1 MQYLT
6 RELGKIFI
14 NPGLFISL
22 KEHSGSIPK
31 REYFIEAKEGDNWNK
46 KDKSYIKN
54 LDFDLQLI
62 LIERWMSNMIS
73 SEELQALLK
82 IK

>member
-6 RELGKIFI
+6 REIGKIVI

-31 REYFIEAKEGDNWNK
+31 REYFIEAKEGDKWNK

-54 LDFDLQLI
+54 LDLDFQLI
-62 LIERWMSNMIS
+62 LIERWINNMIS
-73 SEELQALLK
+73 SEEIQSLLK